1 MRKSYTEEREMKE
14 QVHHEHGELCP
25 INSTTQSREEML
37 AEAIALI
44 HRLSDDQIKRIME
57 QMT

>member
-1 MRKSYTEEREMKE
+1 MKE